1 MQHIILEAIMAE
13 KRNLFTIYEDATM
26 GTVKISDEVIAIISA
41 LAATEPEGIASIRD
55 GLSGDQIT
63 KAGMKALA
71 KSVKVEID
79 NDKVAIHLVLNMKY
93 GYNIPDTTKQAQEK
107 VKEVVENMTGLNVV
121 GVHVSISEVIM
132 PAAEKKQKK
141 SK

>member
-1 MQHIILEAIMAE
+1 MAE

-41 LAATEPEGIASIRD
+41 LAATEPEGIASIRE

-63 KAGMKALA
+63 KSGMKALA
-71 KSVKVEID
+71 KSVKVDIE
-79 NDKVAIHLVLNMKY
+79 NDKVTIHLVLNMKY

>member
-1 MQHIILEAIMAE
+1 MAE

-41 LAATEPEGIASIRD
+41 LAATEPEGIASIRE

-71 KSVKVEID
+71 KSVKVDIE
-79 NDKVAIHLVLNMKY
+79 NDKVTIHLVLNMKY

-132 PAAEKKQKK
+132 PPAEKKQKK

>member
-1 MQHIILEAIMAE
+1 MAE
-13 KRNLFTIYEDATM
+13 KRNIFTIYEDATM

-41 LAATEPEGIASIRD
+41 LAATEPEGIASIRE

-71 KSVKVEID
+71 KSVKVEIE
-79 NDKVAIHLVLNMKY
+79 NDKVTIHLVLNMKY
-93 GYNIPDTTKQAQEK
+93 GYNIPETTKQAQEK
-107 VKEVVENMTGLNVV
+107 VKEVVENMTGLNVA

-132 PAAEKKQKK
+132 PAADKKQKK
-141 SK
+141 IKQPK

>member
-1 MQHIILEAIMAE
+1 MAE
-13 KRNLFTIYEDATM
+13 KRNLFTIYDDATM

-41 LAATEPEGIASIRD
+41 LAATEPEGIASIRE

-71 KSVKVEID
+71 KSVKVDIE
-79 NDKVAIHLVLNMKY
+79 NDKVTIHLVLNMKY

-121 GVHVSISEVIM
+121 GVNVSISEVIM

>member
-1 MQHIILEAIMAE
+1 MAE
-13 KRNLFTIYEDATM
+13 KRNIFTIYEDATM

-41 LAATEPEGIASIRD
+41 LAATEPEGIASIRE

-71 KSVKVEID
+71 KSVKVEIE
-79 NDKVAIHLVLNMKY
+79 NNKVTIHLVLNMKY
-93 GYNIPDTTKQAQEK
+93 GYNIPETTKQAQEK
-107 VKEVVENMTGLNVV
+107 VKEVVENMTGLNVA

-132 PAAEKKQKK
+132 PAADKKQKK
-141 SK
+141 IKQPK

>member
-1 MQHIILEAIMAE
+1 MAE

-41 LAATEPEGIASIRD
+41 LAATEPEGIASIRE

-71 KSVKVEID
+71 KSVKVDID
-79 NDKVAIHLVLNMKY
+79 NDKVTIHLVLNMKY

-132 PAAEKKQKK
+132 PPAEKKQKK

>member
-1 MQHIILEAIMAE
+1 MAE

-41 LAATEPEGIASIRD
+41 LAATEPEGIASIRE

-71 KSVKVEID
+71 KSVKVDIE
-79 NDKVAIHLVLNMKY
+79 NDKVTIHLVLNMKY

>member
-1 MQHIILEAIMAE
+1 MQYITLEAVMAE

-41 LAATEPEGIASIRD
+41 LAATEPEGIASIRE

-71 KSVKVEID
+71 KSVKVDIE
-79 NDKVAIHLVLNMKY
+79 NDKVTIHLVLNMKY

>member
-1 MQHIILEAIMAE
+1 MAE

-132 PAAEKKQKK
+132 PATEKKQKK

>member
-1 MQHIILEAIMAE
+1 MAE

-41 LAATEPEGIASIRD
+41 LAATEPEGIASIRE

-71 KSVKVEID
+71 KSVKVDIE
-79 NDKVAIHLVLNMKY
+79 NDKVTIHLVLNMKY

-141 SK
+141 AK

>member
-1 MQHIILEAIMAE
+1 MAE